1 MIQDNAILNNI
12 TTVTLA
18 KFLTPITTDTSNYTL
33 NFNNKF
39 FNPHSGHNSDAGGI
53 VSSTGFFISNGT
65 TEYFFD
71 DDGAGNLRIYS
82 LVAGVRVYFDS
93 AGTVDYEN
101 GIIKINSVAITSVS
115 NVDGASST
123 RLRVTVLPDS
133 NDVVPVRNQILELDL
148 VNTTVT
154 GSVDATA
161 TTGKGYTVQLL
172 ELQLPQLQV

>member
-1 MIQDNAILNNI
+1 MQ
-12 TTVTLA
+12 
-18 KFLTPITTDTSNYTL
+18 FLTPITTDSSNYTL
-33 NFNNKF
+33 NFSNKF
-39 FNPHSGHNSDAGGI
+39 FNPHSGHNADAGGI
-53 VSSTGFFISNGT
+53 ISSTGFFISNGT

-93 AGTVDYEN
+93 AAGTVDYEN
-101 GIIKINSVAITSVS
+101 GIIKINSIAITSVS

-154 GSVDATA
+154 GSVDPTA
-161 TTGKGYTVQLL
+161 TTGKGYTVQTTGTATTTTTSVSTTSST
-172 ELQLPQLQV
+172 PSSSAY